1 MRIAVLT
8 ISDRAARGEYEDRS
22 GPGIERVLL
31 ERMPG
36 AEVVREVVTDDAD
49 AIRGALDRL
58 AGVEGA
64 AGQAAAESRRA
75 EGRGAESRGAA
86 GQAAAEGRGAESRGA
101 AGHPGAE
108 PPFDGRPADFII
120 TTGGTGLGPRDITP
134 EVTRKWCERELP
146 GIAEAI
152 RRESMME
159 TRTAMLS
166 RGCAGSRGSTIV
178 VNVPGSVNGAVF
190 AVGVIAPVMEHAVS
204 MLSGGG
210 H

>member
-1 MRIAVLT
+1 VRIAVLT
-8 ISDRAARGEYEDRS
+8 ISDRAARGEYEDKS

-36 AEVVREVVTDDAD
+36 AEIVRAVVTDDAE
-49 AIRGALDRL
+49 AIRGALDRF
-58 AGVEGA
+58 AGLDGGGENAGA
-64 AGQAAAESRRA
+64 DNP
-75 EGRGAESRGAA
+75 GAHNSGAP
-86 GQAAAEGRGAESRGA
+86 S
-101 AGHPGAE
+101 PGAE
-108 PPFDGRPADFII
+108 NAGAAEAAGPPFDGRPADFII

>member
-36 AEVVREVVTDDAD
+36 AEIVREVVTDDAD

-64 AGQAAAESRRA
+64 AGQAAAE
-75 EGRGAESRGAA
+75 GRGAEGS
-86 GQAAAEGRGAESRGA
+86 AAEGRA
-101 AGHPGAE
+101 AE